1 MSTGKWKEWSKFFKF
16 QSMKIDENEAYL
28 QYLKGFLLYVLQ
40 GHSLS
45 VTMQA
50 HSSVCVSYIS
60 ESFSH

>member
-1 MSTGKWKEWSKFFKF
+1 MSTGEWKEWSKFFKF

-28 QYLKGFLLYVLQ
+28 QYLKGGFCVLQ

-45 VTMQA
+45 VTVQA
-50 HSSVCVSYIS
+50 HSSVCVYIS